1 MKRISTNMP
10 NDNMQFHMKIREW
23 KMNQIQNKMGKQQRI
38 NNLRDD
44 PMAAAYGI
52 RYESYLNRLAQFST
66 NVERVKSNGRVA
78 EGYMQEA
85 LSILQRVRE
94 ITIAGANGTFTQQE
108 TAYMAE
114 EVDQLLNELVEIG
127 NARGPDGTMLFAG
140 TRNMSEAFRTVQGHV
155 PGNDRLVFTG
165 VEYVGTVQESRAEI
179 GENSFIETN
188 FPGNRVFWAEHQAVI
203 SDVNATDY
211 RVPQDGTIYVDTMPV
226 NLKAGDTI
234 HAVIA
239 KINDSGAAVKAKLD
253 PVKNSLLLETTEPH
267 QIWLEEG
274 EGTTVLQDLGILSTN
289 GGYPPRNYAADAEVS
304 GGSLFDMVIHVR
316 DSLYEGN
323 QLEIGGSGI
332 RGMDSAIGSL
342 TTSLA
347 ELGARDERLQVAG
360 KRLDYETTETTQKLS
375 NELDLDVA
383 KAITDLKMLEYTH
396 KAALQTAAR
405 VLRPTLLDFMR

>member
-52 RYESYLNRLAQFST
+52 RYESYLTRLKQFST
-66 NVERVKSNGRVA
+66 NVERVKSTGRVA

-94 ITIAGANGTFTQQE
+94 ISIAGANGTFTQEE

-114 EVDQLLNELVEIG
+114 EVNQLLNELVEIG

-140 TRNMSEAFRTVQGHV
+140 TRNMSEPFRAVKGHV
-155 PGNDRLVFTG
+155 PGSDQLVFTN
-165 VEYVGTVQESRAEI
+165 VEYVGTVQDARAEI
-179 GENSFIETN
+179 SENSFIESN
-188 FPGNRVFWAEHQAVI
+188 FPGNRVFWAEHQAI
-203 SDVNATDY
+203 LSDVNATEY
-211 RVPQDGTIYVDTMPV
+211 RVPQDGTVYVDTMPV
-226 NLKAGDTI
+226 ELRAGDTI

-253 PVKNSLLLETTEPH
+253 PVRNSLLLETTEPH
-267 QIWLEEG
+267 QIWLEE
-274 EGTTVLQDLGILSTN
+274 EDGTNVLEDLGILSVN
-289 GGYPPRNYAADAEVS
+289 GGYPPRNYASDVELS

-316 DSLYEGN
+316 DTLYEGD
-323 QLEIGGSGI
+323 QFQIGGSGI
-332 RGMDSAIGSL
+332 RGIDNAISSL

-347 ELGARDERLQVAG
+347 ELGARDERLQIAG
-360 KRLDYETTETTQKLS
+360 KRLDYVTTETTGKLS

-383 KAITDLKMLEYTH
+383 KAVTDLKMLEYTH